1 MSGLNVVWVGRANMQ
16 LKITQG
22 STYRAQNTVQSNPQ
36 VDAQK
41 EVLSQRTLSLQSILD
56 A

>member
-1 MSGLNVVWVGRANMQ
+1 MSGLNIGWVGRANMQ

-22 STYRAQNTVQSNPQ
+22 SIYRAQNTVQSNLQ

-41 EVLSQRTLSLQSILD
+41 ELSQRTLSLQSILD